1 VKSSVRLVLADSYVA
16 AIAVSV
22 LLLSSIDAT
31 FRAVWPIV
39 SQVVTYVFTAI
50 AIFDIPYFSSTFTV
64 ADRLTLISTFT
75 YLYGAATSL
84 LAAWLL
90 SRWVCG
96 VGPLRFLIE
105 HRNRL
110 VGRNHA

>member
-1 VKSSVRLVLADSYVA
+1 MKSSLRRVLADSYVA

-31 FRAVWPIV
+31 FRAVWPII
-39 SQVVTYVFTAI
+39 SRAVTYLFTAI
-50 AIFDIPYFSSTFTV
+50 AIFDIPYFSSTITI
-64 ADRLTLISTFT
+64 ADRLTLISTFAF
-75 YLYGAATSL
+75 LYGAAASL

-90 SRWVCG
+90 SRWVSG
-96 VGPLRFLIE
+96 LGPLRFLIE